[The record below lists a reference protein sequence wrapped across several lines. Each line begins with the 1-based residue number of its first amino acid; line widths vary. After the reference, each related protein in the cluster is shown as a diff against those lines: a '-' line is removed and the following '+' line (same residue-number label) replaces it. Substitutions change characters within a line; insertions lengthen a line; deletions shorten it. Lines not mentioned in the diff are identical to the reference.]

1 MIATRRGALLR
12 RGFRVAALAVS
23 VQLLVAGS
31 ALAAAGDLDPSF
43 GNGGKAITNVTSSGG
58 ILSTDTA
65 ADVAVQPDGRII
77 VAGRWFIPACC
88 SGFAVQGFGTNGSL
102 DSGFGFSGGQTT
114 NTQPDGA
121 EAIALQPDG
130 RIVLGGSNGQGMGS
144 DFTAARLLYPSG
156 FYDGSFNASGFVAI
170 GFFAEGGSLTE
181 RGRDLLVQPD
191 GKIVMAGSA
200 GAPQFGIARVNSVGG
215 LDNGFHGNGLRV
227 VDFDGDFDIAEA
239 VGLDG
244 TKLVVAGTTT
254 TAGPPV
260 VDRLAIARVD
270 SSGLLDPSFGSGG
283 KSQGGATEYPQGAKD
298 LAVQPDGKT
307 VVVGPG
313 AGNFGI
319 ARIQANGSY
328 DPSFGTNGNFPIG
341 FGGNDTAN
349 AVALQPDGKVVVAG
363 TDGDGFAV
371 ARLTPDGALD
381 PTFGTGG
388 RATVNFGGVD
398 VAHGLALQPDGN
410 IVVVG
415 TTGTDFA
422 IARLLGD
429 PPAQVEDTPAQVGP
443 MPQVGPPAKKC
454 KKKKTGT
461 KGAGAA
467 KKKKCK
473 KRKKKKR

>member
-1 MIATRRGALLR
+1 MVRRGSCA
-12 RGFRVAALAVS
+12 AALAVS

-43 GNGGKAITNVTSSGG
+43 GNGGKTITNVTSSGG
-58 ILSTDTA
+58 VLSTDTA
-65 ADVAVQPDGRII
+65 ADVAVQPDGRIL
-77 VAGRWFIPACC
+77 VAGRWFIPGCC
-88 SGFAVQGFGTNGSL
+88 NGFAVQGFGASGSL
-102 DSGFGFSGGQTT
+102 DPGFGFAGGQTT

-130 RIVLGGSNGQGMGS
+130 KIVLGGSDGQGMGS
-144 DFTAARLLYPSG
+144 DFVAARLLYPSG
-156 FYDGSFNASGFVAI
+156 FYDGSFNASGFVEI
-170 GFFAEGGSLTE
+170 DFFAEGGSLTE
-181 RGRDLLVQPD
+181 VGRDVLVQPD

-200 GAPQFGIARVNSVGG
+200 RDPQFGIARVSSVGA
-215 LDNGFHGNGLRV
+215 LDNGFHGNGLALV
-227 VDFDGDFDIAEA
+227 EFDGDFDIAEA

-254 TAGPPV
+254 TAGPPA
-260 VDRLAIARVD
+260 VDRLAIARLH
-270 SSGLLDPSFGSGG
+270 STGLLDPSFGLGG
-283 KSQGGATEYPQGAKD
+283 KSQGGATEYPQGAKG

-349 AVALQPDGKVVVAG
+349 AVVLQPDGKIVVAG
-363 TDGDGFAV
+363 TDGDGFAI
-371 ARLTPDGALD
+371 ARLTPGGALD

-388 RATVNFGGVD
+388 RATVNFAGVD
-398 VAHGLALQPDGN
+398 VAHGLALQPDGK

-415 TTGTDFA
+415 ATGSDFA

-429 PPAQVEDTPAQVGP
+429 PPAEVNPPQVGP
-443 MPQVGPPAKKC
+443 PVQVDPPVQVGPPAKKC
-454 KKKKTGT
+454 KKKKKGK

-473 KRKKKKR
+473 NKEKK